1 MKGIRLTAKNP
12 VDLLSLSLVS
22 SETIVSVRS
31 NHHQSVLSMDLKG
44 LQWPRHYR

>member
-12 VDLLSLSLVS
+12 VELLSLSLGS
-22 SETIVSVRS
+22 SETVIRVRS
-31 NHHQSVLSMDLKG
+31 NHYHSVLSMDLKG